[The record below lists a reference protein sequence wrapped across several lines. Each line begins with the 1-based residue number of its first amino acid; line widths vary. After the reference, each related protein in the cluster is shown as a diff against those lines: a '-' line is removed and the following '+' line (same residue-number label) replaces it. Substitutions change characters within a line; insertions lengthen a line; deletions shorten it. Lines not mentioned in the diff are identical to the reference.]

1 VRERFILNT
10 EAALRAQLTEF
21 RDHEL
26 VKVRPGPD
34 GGEVMYIPLAPD
46 NLRAALEQLE
56 AGGEGGPGAAGGGDG
71 GAAAAGGAR

>member
-21 RDHEL
+21 RDHEV
-26 VKVRPGPD
+26 VKVRPGGD

-56 AGGEGGPGAAGGGDG
+56 AGEGAAGGGSG
-71 GAAAAGGAR
+71 AAAAAGGGG